1 MDELKKYLK
10 KNKLTIK
17 KFAEIIEYGRGNL
30 SAMLRGKFKPSLK
43 TALKIE
49 QATNGEVSVQKL
61 ARGE

>member
-49 QATNGEVSVQKL
+49 KATNGKVSINKW
-61 ARGE
+61 

>member
-17 KFAEIIEYGRGNL
+17 KFAEIIEYGRGIL
-30 SAMLRGKFKPSLK
+30 YAMLRGKFKPSLK

-49 QATNGEVSVQKL
+49 KATNGKVSINKW
-61 ARGE
+61 

>member
-17 KFAEIIEYGRGNL
+17 KFAEIIEYGGGNL

-49 QATNGEVSVQKL
+49 KATNGKVSINKW
-61 ARGE
+61 